1 MPEGGIGARVLRKE
15 DERFLTGRGRYVDDI
30 VLPHQSYAWIVR
42 SPHAHATI
50 RGIDSKVAA
59 AAPGVLAILTGAD
72 FKGFGGLP
80 CGWLVTG
87 KGGVPMKEPRYPVV
101 AEGKV
106 RYAGEAVAAIVAET
120 RDQARAA
127 AELVAVDYAELPA
140 AIETAK
146 ADANGAPQL
155 FDDVPNNICFDWDL
169 GDKQAVDDA
178 FTKAAKV
185 VKIDLVNQRLVANAM
200 EPRAANCAYDPGTG
214 EHTLYTTNQNPHVIR
229 LLVAAFVLQMP
240 ETKLRVVAPDVGGG
254 FGSKIPPYAE
264 EVIVT
269 VASRKVGRPVKWTAE
284 RSEGFL
290 TDRQGRDH
298 VSHAELALDKDG
310 KFLALRISTVA
321 NLGAYLS
328 AFGPAVP
335 TYLYAPLL
343 AGLYTTPAIW
353 CEVKGVFTNTAPVD
367 AYRGAGRP
375 EACYLLER
383 LVNVAAAETGVD
395 QAEIRR
401 RNFIAP
407 AAMPYQTPVAS
418 NYDLGDFAR
427 HMEAALKVVDHAGFE
442 ARRAASAKV
451 GKLRGLGVASYIE
464 ACGIAPSA
472 IAGALGARAG
482 LYEAAAVRF
491 NPTGTVT
498 VLTGCHSHGQGHETT
513 YAQLVADRLGVPTD
527 SVEVVHGDTG
537 RIPFGMGTY
546 GSRSL
551 AVGGSALDRAMGK
564 VIDKGKKIAAH
575 LLEASVDDIE
585 FKAGKFSVAGT
596 DKEVT
601 IGQVAFAAYVPHNY
615 PLTELEPGL
624 DETAYYDPLNFTFPN
639 GTHICELEID
649 RETGA
654 VMVERFL
661 AVDDFGRVVNPMI
674 VEGQVHGGV
683 VQGMG
688 QALTEQCVYDSTGQ
702 LLTGSYN
709 DYCLPRADDAPSFEV
724 TMSEDV
730 PCTTNPLG
738 VKGCGEA
745 GTIGASA
752 AVMNAVVDALAPL
765 GITHIDMPATPMNVW
780 RAILAAGK

>member
-1 MPEGGIGARVLRKE
+1 MPEGGIGVRVLRKE

-30 VLPHQSYAWIVR
+30 VLPRQSYAWIVR

-50 RGIDSKVAA
+50 RAIDTKAAA
-59 AAPGVLAILTGAD
+59 AAPGVLAILTGDD

-80 CGWLVTG
+80 CGWLITG
-87 KGGVPMKEPRYPVV
+87 KGGVPMKEPRFPVV

-106 RYAGEAVAAIVAET
+106 RYAGEAVAVVVAET

-127 AELVAVDYAELPA
+127 SELVNVDYQELPA
-140 AIETAK
+140 VIDTAK
-146 ADANGAPQL
+146 AADPGAPQL
-155 FDDVPNNICFDWDL
+155 FDDVPNNMCFDWEL
-169 GDKQAVDDA
+169 GDKAAVDDA
-178 FTKAAKV
+178 FATAAKV
-185 VKIDLVNQRLVANAM
+185 AKLDLVNQRLVANAM
-200 EPRAANCAYDPGTG
+200 EPRAALCDYDAGTE

-240 ETKLRVVAPDVGGG
+240 ETKLRVIAPDVGGG

-269 VASRKVGRPVKWTAE
+269 VAARKVGRPVKWTAD
-284 RSEGFL
+284 RSESFL

-298 VSHAELALDKDG
+298 VSHAEMAMDKDG

-353 CEVKGVFTNTAPVD
+353 CEVKGVFSNTAPTD

-383 LVNVAAAETGVD
+383 LVNVAAKEIGVD

-401 RNFIAP
+401 RNFIP
-407 AAMPYQTPVAS
+407 SSAMPYQTPVAS
-418 NYDLGDFAR
+418 NYDSGDFAG
-427 HMEAALKVVDHAGFE
+427 HMAAALTAVDHAGFE
-442 ARRAASAKV
+442 KRREASAKA
-451 GKLRGLGVASYIE
+451 GKLRGLGIAAYIE

-472 IAGALGARAG
+472 LAGALGARAG

-513 YAQLVADRLGVPTD
+513 YAQIVADRLGVPVAN
-527 SVEVVHGDTG
+527 VEVVHGDTG

-551 AVGGSALDRAMGK
+551 AVGGSALVKAIGK
-564 VIDKGKKIAAH
+564 VVDKGRKIAAH

-585 FKAGKFSVAGT
+585 FKDGMFTVSGT
-596 DKEVT
+596 DKAVS

-615 PLTELEPGL
+615 PLAELEPGL

-639 GTHICELEID
+639 GTHVCELEID

-654 VMVERFL
+654 VSVDRFL

-688 QALTEQCVYDSTGQ
+688 QALTEQCVYDATGQ

-709 DYCLPRADDAPSFEV
+709 DYCMPRADDAPSFEV
-724 TMSEDV
+724 SMSEDA

-752 AVMNAVVDALAPL
+752 AVMNAVIDALAPL
-765 GITHIDMPATPMNVW
+765 GVTHIDMPATPHNVW
-780 RAILAAGK
+780 QAIRRSGK